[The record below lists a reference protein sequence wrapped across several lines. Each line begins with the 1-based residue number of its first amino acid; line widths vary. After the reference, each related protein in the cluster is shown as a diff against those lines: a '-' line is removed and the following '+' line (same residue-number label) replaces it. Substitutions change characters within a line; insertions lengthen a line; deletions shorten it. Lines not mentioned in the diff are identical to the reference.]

1 MNGCADLYLLSS
13 IACELSKC
21 LSEDALT
28 MLGVNLTAL
37 GDMLM
42 VLATRQ
48 EICNKTE
55 PNK

>member
-37 GDMLM
+37 GDMLT

-55 PNK
+55 ANE